1 MPIAY
6 AAVIGDQDQSLKR
19 EILIYITIGKTILL
33 LKPERI
39 DMMGFMSNCNSW
51 PCKAQVCTPLEMDV
65 VQWILGFQGD
75 ESVCFFYI
83 L

>member
-1 MPIAY
+1 MHTYENLKRTRLLNIINIFDLKLRPAKWSRPQMEHAY

-39 DMMGFMSNCNSW
+39 DMMGFMSNCNS
-51 PCKAQVCTPLEMDV
+51 
-65 VQWILGFQGD
+65 
-75 ESVCFFYI
+75 
-83 L
+83 